1 MQSWGCRARE
11 RKVQGP
17 PGEGGFSS
25 GWWFTVGELP
35 AKNAEVGLPGSYVG
49 QLCHAGPLDKL
60 RDIAN
65 ETYLFRCRIRRNR
78 DWGNRLCAR
87 LLRRARQV
95 RATRR
100 QVPGRTSCPLRG
112 LPFPRQ

>member
-1 MQSWGCRARE
+1 MQNSGWRARE
-11 RKVQGP
+11 RKVPGP
-17 PGEGGFSS
+17 HGEGAISS
-25 GWWFTVGELP
+25 RWEFTVWELP

-65 ETYLFRCRIRRNR
+65 ETYLCRCRIRRNR
-78 DWGNRLCAR
+78 DWSNRLCAR

-100 QVPGRTSCPLRG
+100 QVPGR
-112 LPFPRQ
+112 